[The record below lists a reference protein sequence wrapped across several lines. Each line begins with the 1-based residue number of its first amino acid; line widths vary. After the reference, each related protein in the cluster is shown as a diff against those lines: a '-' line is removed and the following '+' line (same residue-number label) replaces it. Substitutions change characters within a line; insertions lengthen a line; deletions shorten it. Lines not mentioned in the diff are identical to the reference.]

1 MGLGGAA
8 GRLIELGERQRRA
21 QFEAARALLLRDR
34 DGGQESLFRRRGVG
48 GVALEQDFAAR
59 PMQFRFE
66 RAIAGAVARRQ
77 RFVEDRDG
85 AVGIARP
92 GFGLGQRDLQ

>member
-1 MGLGGAA
+1 MAVRKASSAGAGLA
-8 GRLIELGERQRRA
+8 GSRLQ
-21 QFEAARALLLRDR
+21 
-34 DGGQESLFRRRGVG
+34 
-48 GVALEQDFAAR
+48 QDFAAR

-77 RFVEDRDG
+77 RFVEDGDG

-92 GFGLGQRDLQ
+92 GLGLGQRDLQ